1 MRFVVF
7 FLKHKGFAHGWD
19 IERERRLQRQKA
31 LGLVPQNTA
40 LPPRNDGVVAW
51 DGLGAD
57 ERRVFTRLQAAYA
70 AMLDH
75 ADQHIGRLI
84 GWLEQSGQLDNTLV
98 LVLSDNGASQEG
110 GPLGMVNAMG
120 PYNFKPEPMAEK
132 LKRID
137 DIGGPDTHSNFPQGW
152 AMASNTP
159 LRRYKQ
165 NTHGGGIRDPLVVS
179 WPQGIAARGEL
190 RANFCHAVDL
200 VPTLLELLKLE
211 PPAVVQGVAQM
222 PIEGESFAASLHDAA
237 APPRRQPQYFEM
249 FGHRGL
255 WHDGWKAVA
264 FHPSG
269 TPFDDDR
276 WELYHLGRDFAEV
289 HDLAAAEPAKLQSLI
304 ALWWAEA
311 EAHQVLPLDDRFGP
325 RFVESARRYHG
336 PRSRFVFH
344 PGVGHIPSDVAPDVR
359 ARGYRIDVEVHLDA
373 GAQGVLIAHGDATS
387 GYSLFVRDGRLVHD
401 MNIGGQHHVVESD
414 RPLPR
419 GHCVLSYVVQ
429 AGPLVP
435 VPPPPA
441 PKQAMLPSWRT
452 GTLLIDG
459 EPAGTLKTQAG
470 FNNFISWSGLDIG
483 RDRSSPVSTLYAAP
497 FEFSGRLKRVTVT
510 LDPPQGLDGD
520 ALGRAEMARQ

>member
-1 MRFVVF
+1 M
-7 FLKHKGFAHGWD
+7 
-19 IERERRLQRQKA
+19 I
-31 LGLVPQNTA
+31 
-40 LPPRNDGVVAW
+40 
-51 DGLGAD
+51 
-57 ERRVFTRLQAAYA
+57 
-70 AMLDH
+70 
-75 ADQHIGRLI
+75 
-84 GWLEQSGQLDNTLV
+84 
-98 LVLSDNGASQEG
+98 
-110 GPLGMVNAMG
+110 
-120 PYNFKPEPMAEK
+120 
-132 LKRID
+132 
-137 DIGGPDTHSNFPQGW
+137 
-152 AMASNTP
+152 
-159 LRRYKQ
+159 
-165 NTHGGGIRDPLVVS
+165 S
-179 WPQGIAARGEL
+179 WPKGIAARGEL
-190 RANFCHAVDL
+190 RTNFCHAVDL

-276 WELYHLGRDFAEV
+276 WELYHLDRDFAEV

-336 PRSRFVFH
+336 PRQRFVFH

-359 ARGYRIDVEVHLDA
+359 GRGYRIDVEVLLDA

-387 GYSLFVRDGRLVHD
+387 GYSLFVRNGRLVHD
-401 MNIGGQHHVVESD
+401 MNIGGQHHVIESD
-414 RPLPR
+414 RPLPQ

-441 PKQAMLPSWRT
+441 PKQAMLPAWRS

-459 EPAGTLKTQAG
+459 EAAGTLKTQAG
-470 FNNFISWSGLDIG
+470 FNNFISWSGLDVG
-483 RDRSSPVSTLYAAP
+483 RDRSSPVSTLYEAP
-497 FEFSGRLKRVTVT
+497 FEFSGRLKRITVT
-510 LDPPQGLDGD
+510 LDPPQGLDGG